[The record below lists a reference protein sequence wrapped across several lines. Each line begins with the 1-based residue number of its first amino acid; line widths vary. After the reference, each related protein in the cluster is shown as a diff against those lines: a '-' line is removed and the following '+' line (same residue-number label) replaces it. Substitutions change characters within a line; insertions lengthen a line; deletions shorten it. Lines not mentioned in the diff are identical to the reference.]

1 VEIAMQRLARTLLV
15 LVASALPAAAYAAD
29 DRDWLITGQTAPR
42 SPDLLSRN
50 LTPPPLDLAT
60 TQTEP
65 GQWLSLPS
73 APQQIPQAELDL
85 ESRGAVAGADACAG
99 PEGEE
104 CYPTLGEV
112 DAEALI
118 EDPGLRD

>member
-1 VEIAMQRLARTLLV
+1 MQRLARTLLV
-15 LVASALPAAAYAAD
+15 LVASALPAAAHAAD

-65 GQWLSLPS
+65 GQWLSLPA
-73 APQQIPQAELDL
+73 APQQIPQAELDQ
-85 ESRGAVAGADACAG
+85 EAQGAVAGACTG
-99 PEGEE
+99 LEGEG

-112 DAEALI
+112 DVEALM
-118 EDPGLRD
+118 EDPDLRD

>member
-1 VEIAMQRLARTLLV
+1 VEIAMQRLSRTLLV
-15 LVASALPAAAYAAD
+15 LVASALPAAASAAD

-50 LTPPPLDLAT
+50 LAPPPLDLAT
-60 TQTEP
+60 TQTGP
-65 GQWLSLPS
+65 GQWLSLPP
-73 APQQIPQAELDL
+73 APRQVPQAELDL
-85 ESRGAVAGADACAG
+85 ESQGAGAAACAG